1 MRLEV
6 WNNDVNGFH
15 DLLGTVETSMSDLLS
30 LCKGGPVN
38 YSLQTKN
45 TDPKAVVGPTAP
57 LVEKQRVTKLKNGTI
72 LRVMVRLPTSGGKAA
87 AAATT
92 EASSPTAVHQNT
104 KAREARQHARLHRD
118 GTSGPTRRKKKPHA
132 YPEDLAFLRALMKVS
147 SHLLSDSC
155 AVCRWHV
162 CATSPPLTMWHM
174 CIWPVGRSRRR
185 ERYESDRRGWNT
197 LPVRTS

>member
-1 MRLEV
+1 MRVAQSWEGLNASLQRACFAQTDSYTRLEV

-15 DLLGTVETSMSDLLS
+15 DLLGTVETSMADLLS
-30 LCKGGPVN
+30 LCKSGPVN

-57 LVEKQRVTKLKNGTI
+57 LAETQRATKLKSGTI

-92 EASSPTAVHQNT
+92 EASSPTAVHQNA

-118 GTSGPTRRKKKPHA
+118 GTNNGAARRKKKPHA
-132 YPEDLAFLRALMKVS
+132 YPEDLAFLQALMKV
-147 SHLLSDSC
+147 
-155 AVCRWHV
+155 
-162 CATSPPLTMWHM
+162 
-174 CIWPVGRSRRR
+174 
-185 ERYESDRRGWNT
+185 
-197 LPVRTS
+197 